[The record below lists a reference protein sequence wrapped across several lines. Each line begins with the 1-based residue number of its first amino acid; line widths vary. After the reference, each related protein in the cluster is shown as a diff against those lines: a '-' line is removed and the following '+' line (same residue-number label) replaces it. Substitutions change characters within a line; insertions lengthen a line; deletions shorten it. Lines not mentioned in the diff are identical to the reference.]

1 MKQTKQFHMKTIF
14 KYSFLAVLF
23 FQNTTIFSQKAWTLE
38 DCIGY
43 ALQNNI
49 QIKRQGLQAD
59 VAKNNLVQSKIDFL
73 PNLSVS
79 EYHNIGSANAQIY
92 QVSKQTFSNG
102 QASIQSYVSLFS
114 GLQKINTVKM
124 NNYNYLSSM
133 QNLEKAKNDITLNIA
148 AAYLQILYSM
158 ELLDVAKSQLDITK
172 LQVEKT
178 QKLYDVGN
186 EAKGT
191 LLQIEAQ
198 SAAEESNVT
207 TANNNLK
214 LSNVALLQTL
224 DLDTL
229 KNFTIYIPTE
239 LNIPVQFSDDP
250 DSIYRVAVNNMP
262 QIKTYEYQ
270 LKSSQSQLSIAKGGR
285 YPQLGLTAA
294 YGSNYDLKNTD
305 VLGSVG
311 SQFNNNSYKQISFNL
326 YIPIFTKY
334 QIQKSISN
342 AKIGV
347 QDNEYALRQAQIQ
360 LRKEVEQAYT
370 DALAAFENYKSRKKE
385 VEANELSFK
394 YMQEKFD
401 VGIVNSVDYNV
412 EKNNFIKAKSDY
424 LQSKYQFIFKT
435 KILEFYKGNPIKL

>member
-1 MKQTKQFHMKTIF
+1 MKIIF

-79 EYHNIGSANAQIY
+79 EYHNIGSGPNAQIY

-114 GLQKINTVKM
+114 GMQKINTVNM
-124 NNYNYLSSM
+124 NNYNYLSSI

-214 LSNVALLQTL
+214 LSYVTLLQIL

-229 KNFTIYIPTE
+229 KDFTINIPTE
-239 LNIPVQFSDDP
+239 LNIPEQFADDP
-250 DSIYRVAVNNMP
+250 DSIYRIAVNNLP

-294 YGSNYDLKNTD
+294 YGSNYDFKNTD
-305 VLGSVG
+305 ILGSVG
-311 SQFNNNSYKQISFNL
+311 SQLGNNSYKQISFNL

-412 EKNNFIKAKSDY
+412 EKNNLVKAKSDY